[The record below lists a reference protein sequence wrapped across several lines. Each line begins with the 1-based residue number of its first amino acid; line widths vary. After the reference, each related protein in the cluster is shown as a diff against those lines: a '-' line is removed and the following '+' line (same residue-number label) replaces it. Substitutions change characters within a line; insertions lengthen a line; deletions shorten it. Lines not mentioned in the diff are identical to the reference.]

1 MESTSKTTAKIAT
14 VVTPAELLKH
24 WQGHRSLTRRMIEAF
39 PENEFFEF
47 SIAGMRPFA
56 KLVQELL
63 AIAAPGL
70 REIVGG
76 TTEELKEDIDHG
88 NKKANILKLW
98 DEATEEI
105 NALWSKIPEERFHD
119 VIVAFGQYEDT
130 VWATIMYFIDNEI
143 HHRGQAY
150 VYMRSLGLEPPFFWE
165 R

>member
-1 MESTSKTTAKIAT
+1 MESISRTTATIAT

-24 WQGHRSLTRRMIEAF
+24 WQGHRSLTRRLIEAF
-39 PENEFFEF
+39 PEKEFFEF
-47 SIAGMRPFA
+47 SIGGMRPFA

-70 REIVGG
+70 REIVEGK
-76 TTEELKEDIDHG
+76 TEELKEEIDHG
-88 NKKANILKLW
+88 NKKANLLKLW

-105 NALWSKIPEERFHD
+105 NTLWSKISEERFHD
-119 VIVAFGQYEDT
+119 VIVAFGQYENT
-130 VWATIMYFIDNEI
+130 VFDTIMYFIDNEI

-150 VYMRSLGLEPPFFWE
+150 VYLRSLGIEPPFFWE